1 MDYLI
6 LFCVACLVG
15 HIKTEMGA
23 APPTIPPPKKRSF
36 RELIVEF
43 NELEKPRGIALER
56 AERIYTLM
64 ENKNV
69 ERAVEALKH
78 AHKCFSDFKKF
89 FQEMYNAIHILHS
102 TATQKQKQK
111 ALNHVKDWRSGKL
124 REPWCLPKD
133 MRFILEEI
141 GPEFIKKLVPL
152 FDPFINTMTVMKD
165 LYPLCK
171 KEIENVEKEFKTRE
185 TENVEKEKTKEI
197 ENAEKEKTK
206 EIENAEKEKTN

>member
-1 MDYLI
+1 
-6 LFCVACLVG
+6 
-15 HIKTEMGA
+15 
-23 APPTIPPPKKRSF
+23 
-36 RELIVEF
+36 
-43 NELEKPRGIALER
+43 
-56 AERIYTLM
+56 
-64 ENKNV
+64 
-69 ERAVEALKH
+69 
-78 AHKCFSDFKKF
+78 
-89 FQEMYNAIHILHS
+89 
-102 TATQKQKQK
+102 
-111 ALNHVKDWRSGKL
+111 
-124 REPWCLPKD
+124 

-206 EIENAEKEKTN
+206 KIENAEKEKTN